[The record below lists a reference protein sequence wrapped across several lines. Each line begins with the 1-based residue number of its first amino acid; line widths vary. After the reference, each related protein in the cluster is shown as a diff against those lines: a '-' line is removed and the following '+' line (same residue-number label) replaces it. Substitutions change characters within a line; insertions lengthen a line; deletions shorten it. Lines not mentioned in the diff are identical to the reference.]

1 MPHSPGADCTRLV
14 DRTRPFGPGPAA
26 VDTLI
31 RQLDHRRGDGPA
43 LAVAVLDAAGVR
55 VRVVD
60 GAGPRLL
67 AVGRHA
73 ACDVRLRQDDASL
86 RHAVVVAD
94 DDGVRVL
101 DLSSLCGLQGRSAA
115 APGRWALVRAGDSV
129 VAAVALAA
137 SDARGDVDDLRIL
150 CRLLEAPLALG
161 GRGLP
166 GCHLSLRAR
175 ELEGPVASPSSSSS
189 SSSSPPSAPR
199 RGGDDVICLD
209 DVLAP
214 LLLGRSERCQVRI
227 DDDGVSRLHA
237 ALVPVR
243 CGATRRAMLVD
254 VGSTNGTSLLQVRGG
269 AIHERALGPAGRG
282 QLVAAGDMV
291 ELAGRVRLRVR
302 GAVVDDVAG
311 AGRAGGQ

>member
-1 MPHSPGADCTRLV
+1 MLHTTGADCTRLV

-26 VDTLI
+26 VDALI
-31 RQLDHRRGDGPA
+31 RQLDHHRGDGPA

-67 AVGRHA
+67 AVGRHT
-73 ACDVRLRQDDASL
+73 ACDVRLRQQDASL

-101 DLSSLCGLQGRSAA
+101 DLSSLCGLQGRSSA

-129 VAAVALAA
+129 VAAVALTA

-150 CRLLEAPLALG
+150 CRLLEAPVGLDAG
-161 GRGLP
+161 GLP
-166 GCHLSLRAR
+166 GCHLSLQAR
-175 ELEGPVASPSSSSS
+175 EPKSPVASPSSSL
-189 SSSSPPSAPR
+189 SSPSSR

-209 DVLAP
+209 DVVAP

-227 DDDGVSRLHA
+227 ADNGVSRLHA

-243 CGATRRAMLVD
+243 CGATKRAMLVD

-291 ELAGRVRLRVR
+291 ELAGRLRLRVR

-311 AGRAGGQ
+311 ADRAGGQ